1 MRNGTTTQAG
11 LSLIELMVAL
21 AISSFLVLGI
31 TQLYVDNKNGFLF
44 STAQIENQ
52 ANSRYTFMILDQ
64 ELSKVGYRRRPDQSF
79 ASAFPAASTGAPSGC
94 SFSAGQAVTLPSSGG
109 GLCIRYQPRD
119 GNERDCQGNLPASSA
134 VPSTPYTN
142 ATLMVMEKFTIDANG
157 NLQCAVGSNAA
168 QTVLSGVADIQFEYG
183 VGPATSDR
191 VVDTYTVSPG
201 SLPIRAI
208 RYSALMAS
216 SINVRKGGDSL
227 TLSQWKTRYPSSTPN
242 TSSSFDSGQLFQVA
256 QGTITFRNL
265 LQ

>member
-1 MRNGTTTQAG
+1 MRTFSNAQAG

-31 TQLYVDNKNGFLF
+31 AQLYVDNKNGFLF
-44 STAQIENQ
+44 NSAQIENQ
-52 ANSRYTFMILDQ
+52 ENSRYTFMILDQ
-64 ELSKVGYRRRPDQSF
+64 ELSKVGYRRRPDQPF
-79 ASAFPAASTGAPSGC
+79 EAAFPPSAGTPAQC
-94 SFSAGQAVTLPSSGG
+94 SFNAGQTVALPTSGG

-119 GNERDCQGNLPASSA
+119 RNDRDCLGNLPTSSA
-134 VPSTPYTN
+134 VPSTPYTD
-142 ATLMVMEKFTIDANG
+142 ATVVIMEKFTVSANG
-157 NLQCAVGSNAA
+157 DLLCAVGSDDA
-168 QTVLSGVADIQFEYG
+168 QTVLSGLSDIQFEYG

-191 VVDTYTVSPG
+191 LVDTYTATPG

-216 SINVRKGGDSL
+216 SLNVRKGGDSL
-227 TLSQWKTRYPSSTPN
+227 TLSQWKSRYPSSTPN
-242 TSSSFDSGQLFQVA
+242 TSTTFDSGQLFQVA